1 MPGPYIRPVRIQQR
15 SFQELL
21 AERFNQLAE
30 FNGECVAL
38 RWSALDGFKR
48 ISPNPA
54 TGENSE
60 ERVIEAQVLAEMA
73 RMSADEAGA
82 FGLARAQSDVDADAV
97 VGG

>member
-54 TGENSE
+54 TGGNSE

-73 RMSADEAGA
+73 RMSADQAGA
-82 FGLARAQSDVDADAV
+82 FSLARGLARAEADAV
-97 VGG
+97 VEG